1 MKRADEESAYRVDPQ
16 LLSDLWIFRAV
27 ARHGSITAAA
37 KRQCVTQGAVSQ
49 RILRLE
55 GRLGTPLFLR
65 KNGRLTPTEAGE
77 ALAEAMNEVAETL
90 NGALS
95 RFDRVQRRSLVISC
109 LPSLATEWLIP
120 HLEAFYEANP
130 DIELFIRAELS
141 VPSAERMQDE
151 GIDLIIG
158 YQREPV
164 ADLHELASLQE
175 MIIPV
180 CSRDYRATMTAQ
192 ARDTNITRLHDDV
205 PWLGGPRDFEW
216 REWQT
221 ASPEWRVRISGDR
234 HFNLAHLAYHAALC
248 GQGLAIGRAVLVNRL
263 LERGDLVAATDLPPV
278 PGASYRIVTHR
289 PGPARSPVR
298 KFAAWLIAEMEHSQK
313 RTVTML
319 IDGN

>member
-1 MKRADEESAYRVDPQ
+1 M
-16 LLSDLWIFRAV
+16 
-27 ARHGSITAAA
+27 HGSITAAA
-37 KRQCVTQGAVSQ
+37 KRQSVTQGAVSQ

-65 KNGRLTPTEAGE
+65 KNGRLTPTAAGE
-77 ALAEAMNEVAETL
+77 ALTEAMNDVAETL

-109 LPSLATEWLIP
+109 LPSLATEWLVP
-120 HLEAFYEANP
+120 HLEGFYKAAPE
-130 DIELFIRAELS
+130 IELFIRAELS
-141 VPSAERMQDE
+141 VPSRERMQDE

-164 ADLHELASLQE
+164 PDLHELASLQE

-180 CSRDYRATMTAQ
+180 CSREYRGAMLDRAEAT
-192 ARDTNITRLHDDV
+192 ITCLHDDV

-216 REWQT
+216 REWQ
-221 ASPEWRVRISGDR
+221 AANPSWKARIGGDR

-248 GQGLAIGRAVLVNRL
+248 GQGMAMGRAVLINRL
-263 LERGDLVAATDLPPV
+263 MERGELVAATDLAPV
-278 PGASYRIVTHR
+278 PGASYRILTHR

-298 KFAAWLIAEMEHSQK
+298 SFAAWLVAEMEQSQR
-313 RTVTML
+313 RTVAML
-319 IDGN
+319 LDGS